1 MLAKRRIQVRT
12 RRLKRKVRL
21 VSGRALSLALVLG
34 LIALIAL
41 WLAFQYKPGW
51 YRPVVLD
58 DAGIQRAQSQAVA
71 VADDVGDQMVEG
83 RPFRVVLQDRSVNE
97 WLAALPHVWPDARDA
112 LPPELTEPVVRFEDG
127 CIKVGAH
134 YAADGWRTIVSMGLT
149 LGVSADGTAVE
160 IALNSARGGSLP
172 IPRSVL
178 DQVFDQLSRSA
189 GAGQDEP
196 RHAGDALASALREIE
211 SLDDLFE
218 GVRID
223 NRFVW
228 PNGDRP
234 FRIESIEIEDCE
246 LRLRI
251 EPL

>member
-1 MLAKRRIQVRT
+1 LT
-12 RRLKRKVRL
+12 
-21 VSGRALSLALVLG
+21 GRALSLALAAG

-51 YRPVVLD
+51 YRPIVLD
-58 DAGIQRAQSQAVA
+58 DAGIQRAERQAVA

-134 YAADGWRTIVSMGLT
+134 YAAGGWRTIVNMGLT
-149 LGVSADGTAVE
+149 LGVSADGTTVE
-160 IALNSARGGSLP
+160 IALNGARGGSLP

-178 DQVFDQLSRSA
+178 DRVFAQLSRSPPV
-189 GAGQDEP
+189 GQDKP
-196 RHAGDALASALREIE
+196 RHAADVLASALREIE

-234 FRIESIEIEDCE
+234 FRIESIEIDNGQ

>member
-1 MLAKRRIQVRT
+1 M
-12 RRLKRKVRL
+12 
-21 VSGRALSLALVLG
+21 
-34 LIALIAL
+34 
-41 WLAFQYKPGW
+41 AFQYKPGW

-58 DAGIQRAQSQAVA
+58 DAGIKRAERQAVA

-83 RPFRVVLQDRSVNE
+83 RPFDVVLQDRSVNE
-97 WLAALPHVWPDARDA
+97 WFAALPHVWPDARNA
-112 LPPELTEPVVRFEDG
+112 LPPELTEPVVHFEDG

-134 YAADGWRTIVSMGLT
+134 YAADGWRAIVSMGLT

-160 IALNSARGGSLP
+160 IALNGARGGSLP

-178 DQVFDQLSRSA
+178 DRILDQLSPSA

-196 RHAGDALASALREIE
+196 GGAGDALASSLREIE

-234 FRIESIEIEDCE
+234 FRIRSIKIDNGR
-246 LRLRI
+246 LRLQI

>member
-1 MLAKRRIQVRT
+1 M
-12 RRLKRKVRL
+12 
-21 VSGRALSLALVLG
+21 
-34 LIALIAL
+34 
-41 WLAFQYKPGW
+41 AFQYKPGW

-58 DAGIQRAQSQAVA
+58 HAGIQQAERQAVA

-83 RPFRVVLQDRSVNE
+83 RPFDVVLQDRSVNE
-97 WLAALPHVWPDARDA
+97 WLAALPHVWPEARDA
-112 LPPELTEPVVRFEDG
+112 LPPELTEPVVNFEDG
-127 CIKVGAH
+127 CVKVGAH
-134 YAADGWRTIVSMGLT
+134 YAADGWRAIVSMGLT
-149 LGVSADGTAVE
+149 LDVSAEGSTVT
-160 IALNSARGGSLP
+160 ITLLGARGGSLP

-178 DQVFDQLSRSA
+178 HRVFDQLSRSA
-189 GAGQDEP
+189 GSVQDEP
-196 RHAGDALASALREIE
+196 ENAGDALASALQEIE

-234 FRIESIEIEDCE
+234 FRISSIQIDNAR
-246 LRLRI
+246 LRLHI